1 MNFFIVLYYFVS
13 VFGFIQL
20 FSVFNYGI
28 TINDIFL
35 IILALIFVKDTFW
48 NGKILETAKNPAVVF
63 FLLQIAFVLIS
74 ALVPLFKGDK
84 IQIIQYLKTTSH
96 FLLYTVIMF
105 IAFTY
110 KIENKIWVRI
120 IKIFIISSIFINL
133 FGIYQLFARIYDL
146 PLAFFEYN
154 SFSSQLRSTGG
165 DDTLKQATLK
175 LENFYRATSI
185 FPEPAGLAGFN
196 LLIFTLIF
204 FPLIHRLKTFYKSK
218 IFNYSV
224 LSLTLVTLLL
234 TYSLTAASVL
244 FFLIIGFFLLT
255 GFNYIIKL
263 WKYLLIS
270 FVLLVIADI
279 IIQQYV
285 EISVLKMF
293 WERISKILTTFD
305 PNKYAVAE
313 SLPQRLRSAGVAIEV
328 WSSSPLIG
336 VGVGLLA
343 FNTAS
348 DILFADS
355 TFFMVLSQT
364 GILGALAFTLMFT
377 VLLYKTYNY
386 AGNYMNRKTEGYEAT
401 LFVLTYYIII
411 YLMIINLFI
420 ANNYV
425 NPAMW
430 SYLAIVFALINKD
443 LISKNFQT
451 YKIRLFDEPFKFK
464 FNARI
469 ADYIKNNIGERGV

>member
-1 MNFFIVLYYFVS
+1 MNLFIVIYYFVS

-20 FSVFNYGI
+20 FSVFNYGL

-35 IILALIFVKDTFW
+35 FILAFIFVKDSIW
-48 NGKILETAKNPAVVF
+48 KGKVLETAKNPAVIF

-154 SFSSQLRSTGG
+154 SFSSQLRNADT
-165 DDTLKQATLK
+165 DNTLKQATLK

-196 LLIFTLIF
+196 LLIFSLVF
-204 FPLIHRLKTFYKSK
+204 FPLIHRLKTFFRSK
-218 IFNYSV
+218 LFNYTV

-244 FFLIIGFFLLT
+244 FFLIIAFFVLT
-255 GFNYIIKL
+255 GFQYIIKL

-270 FVLLVIADI
+270 FILLVVADI
-279 IIQQYV
+279 VIQQYV
-285 EISVLKMF
+285 EISVLNMF

-343 FNTAS
+343 FNTAT
-348 DILFADS
+348 DIMFADS
-355 TFFMVLSQT
+355 TFFMVLSQA
-364 GILGALAFTLMFT
+364 GILGALAFTLMFA
-377 VLLYKTYNY
+377 VLIYKTYKY
-386 AGNYMNRKTEGYEAT
+386 AGMYMNSKTDDYEAT
-401 LFVLTYYIII
+401 LYVLTYYIIV
-411 YLMIINLFI
+411 YLLIINFFI

-425 NPAMW
+425 NPGMW

-443 LISKNFQT
+443 LINKNF
-451 YKIRLFDEPFKFK
+451 KIYRIRFFEKPLEFK
-464 FNARI
+464 FNTRVAE
-469 ADYIKNNIGERGV
+469 YLKTNIGRKEI